1 MKIWICGKF
10 GIWNWIDVVLTIDS
24 LSVVRATLPLPDI
37 FVGRE
42 LSEANQVGTAIAL
55 MVEFT
60 SSLIEDELEESI
72 IIGKVTAPYIRCSG
86 TLSDE
91 IDPVDGSLLARG
103 DDRRVA
109 GIRATIPIIPA
120 GSLDTSHTLCI
131 LQIDFRQAEEWIV
144 GLGTIIGCIGS
155 ICAIVLFIGPL
166 L

>member
-103 DDRRVA
+103 DDRRGA

-120 GSLDTSHTLCI
+120 GSLDTSHTLGIQTSGRVDSRSRHHHWLYWKHLCHRPFYWTTS
-131 LQIDFRQAEEWIV
+131 LTGNQ
-144 GLGTIIGCIGS
+144 
-155 ICAIVLFIGPL
+155 
-166 L
+166 